1 MVQLLTIAVSA
12 SAVGQAL
19 KTSTPSPTWVE
30 WLPFIAVL
38 TSVHFLATLL
48 RNIRTASRLVPIRS
62 VNPMMVAERNT
73 IPLRFFGSD
82 SRFSQSLLRL
92 YGRVWLGRGAI
103 KQPFLCD
110 EILFM
115 SHSDIRSSWER
126 PLVAGDRIRVTLAVG
141 ESESHAY
148 QSAKRSSSAGEL
160 QVVVAFPGA
169 EGERY
174 EDRLRSV
181 WVSASG
187 RPVADGL
194 GVPMDREFEW
204 PIIESA
210 ARGARDD
217 EFLSWN
223 EVPPLALWLF
233 SRYQYDTS
241 VCRLPVLDEADIQHF
256 KFPYAFGS
264 TRLKGTFSV
273 LATALVRSLAFLF
286 LVAVSADQSVTG
298 PLRLGAAA
306 ILVFW
311 LLKLYRS
318 MLFRRFKI
326 RSPRVSFDDMK
337 VAWHGAARRS
347 LALGDLIRR
356 AELWRRLKYEYGEP
370 AAMRLRGS
378 WIVVVSFVRALWR
391 AGPFGSADIDQ
402 SADAVV
408 GEVGEPKGGGDE
420 PTEESA
426 ETDACQEGRQAHG
439 RPSPR
444 P

>member
-1 MVQLLTIAVSA
+1 MI
-12 SAVGQAL
+12 
-19 KTSTPSPTWVE
+19 STPSPAWFE

-62 VNPMMVAERNT
+62 VNPAMVAERNT

-82 SRFSQSLLRL
+82 SRFAQSLLRF

-110 EILFM
+110 EILFF
-115 SHSDIRSSWER
+115 SHGDLRSSWER
-126 PLVAGDRIRVTLAVG
+126 PLVAGDRIYVTLAVG

-160 QVVVAFPGA
+160 QVVVAFPDA

-204 PIIESA
+204 PIIESS
-210 ARGARDD
+210 ARGVRDD

-223 EVPPLALWLF
+223 EVPPSALWLF
-233 SRYQYDTS
+233 SRYPYDTS
-241 VCRLPVLDEADIQHF
+241 VCRLPVLDESDIQHF
-256 KFPYAFGS
+256 KLPYAFGS
-264 TRLKGTFSV
+264 TRLKGMFSALV
-273 LATALVRSLAFLF
+273 TALVRSMVF
-286 LVAVSADQSVTG
+286 LVIVAISADQSIAG
-298 PLRLGAAA
+298 PLRLAAA
-306 ILVFW
+306 TILVIW
-311 LLKLYRS
+311 SLRLYRS
-318 MLFRRFKI
+318 MLLSRFKI
-326 RSPRVSFDDMK
+326 RSPRVSFDNMK

-347 LALGDLIRR
+347 LAFGDLIRR

-370 AAMRLRGS
+370 VVLRLRGL
-378 WIVVVSFVRALWR
+378 WTMAVSIVRAGKLYRWLRLR
-391 AGPFGSADIDQ
+391 AAGGCGS
-402 SADAVV
+402 
-408 GEVGEPKGGGDE
+408 
-420 PTEESA
+420 
-426 ETDACQEGRQAHG
+426 
-439 RPSPR
+439 
-444 P
+444 

>member
-1 MVQLLTIAVSA
+1 M
-12 SAVGQAL
+12 
-19 KTSTPSPTWVE
+19 TSTTSPTWVE

-48 RNIRTASRLVPIRS
+48 RTIRTASRLVPIRS
-62 VNPMMVAERNT
+62 VNPVMVAECNT

-110 EILFM
+110 EILFT
-115 SHSDIRSSWER
+115 SYGDIPSSWER
-126 PLVAGDRIRVTLAVG
+126 PLVAGDRIHVTLAVG

-160 QVVVAFPGA
+160 QVVVAFPDA
-169 EGERY
+169 EGARY

-194 GVPMDREFEW
+194 GVPLDREFEW

-223 EVPPLALWLF
+223 EVPPSALWLF
-233 SRYQYDTS
+233 SRYQYDTT
-241 VCRLPVLDEADIQHF
+241 VCRLPVLDESDVQNF
-256 KFPYAFGS
+256 KLPYAFGS
-264 TRLKGTFSV
+264 TRLKGTFSALV
-273 LATALVRSLAFLF
+273 TVLVRSIAFLS
-286 LVAVSADQSVTG
+286 LVALSVDQSVAG
-298 PLRLGAAA
+298 PLRLAAA
-306 ILVFW
+306 ATLVFW

-326 RSPRVSFDDMK
+326 RSPRVSFNDMK

-356 AELWRRLKYEYGEP
+356 AELWRRLKYEYVEP
-370 AAMRLRGS
+370 VVLRSRGL
-378 WIVVVSFVRALWR
+378 WITAVSFVRALWR
-391 AGPFGSADIDQ
+391 AGPFGSADIHP

-408 GEVGEPKGGGDE
+408 GEVDEPKGERE

-426 ETDACQEGRQAHG
+426 GPEACQ
-439 RPSPR
+439 
-444 P
+444 